1 MFNNYFHFPKQPI
14 EAPSRLLGVFEID
27 LENNCTMKTIA
38 KTLSL
43 ILIAIMTFAA
53 APALKAADHSDEA
66 KAIKMR
72 LIGTDHVNAGSALTA
87 ELTATLT
94 TDAQLM
100 VTNAEGKVFA
110 TTQLVVDEGANRV
123 KLNVSDIPSG
133 VYFIKLSAAGKRET
147 LTFVVH

>member
-1 MFNNYFHFPKQPI
+1 
-14 EAPSRLLGVFEID
+14 
-27 LENNCTMKTIA
+27 MKTIA

-72 LIGTDHVNAGSALTA
+72 LVGTDHVNAGSALTA
-87 ELTATLT
+87 ELTSTLA
-94 TDAQLM
+94 TDAKLM
-100 VTNAEGKVFA
+100 VTNADGKVFA
-110 TTQLVVDEGANRV
+110 EAQLTVDQGENRV

-133 VYFIKLSAAGKRET
+133 VYFIKLVAAGKRET
-147 LTFVVH
+147 LTFVVQ